1 MTRKPLIFMSLLLL
15 FIVGVTLT
23 IYQNNQTTSPPP
35 ETSPPPTQSA
45 APTPSGEQAE
55 TVGYGFILDFIAAA
69 PPNAN
74 QEAQQ
79 NAYQA
84 LSANAQARVSTEAI
98 SRDLAAFM
106 GLQDVPDQGASVED
120 LQIISENQATV
131 IVGLNFSGGRVLR
144 AVDLIVE
151 DSQWKVDSIRPLE
164 QYP

>member
-1 MTRKPLIFMSLLLL
+1 MTTKLFLGTIIFLLIALGFALVL
-15 FIVGVTLT
+15 
-23 IYQNNQTTSPPP
+23 YQNNQTAIIPA
-35 ETSPPPTQSA
+35 ETIPPPTQSA
-45 APTPSGEQAE
+45 APTPSHEQAE
-55 TVGYGFILDFIAAA
+55 AVGYGFILDFIAAA
-69 PPNAN
+69 PPNTN

-84 LSANAQARVSTEAI
+84 LSTNAQTRVSSQAI

-106 GLQDVPDQGASVED
+106 GVQDVPDQGASVED
-120 LQIISENQATV
+120 LQIISENQATL